1 MSSRIEV
8 GRANRRFDFSLGR
21 ICAEDDETPSHTYQL
36 RGHYEVVS
44 RIVIDTKTNR
54 IEYIPYRE
62 LRDY

>member
-8 GRANRRFDFSLGR
+8 GRANRRFDFSLGI
-21 ICAEDDETPSHTYQL
+21 ICDEDETPSHTHQP
-36 RGHYEVVS
+36 RGPYEVVS

-54 IEYIPYRE
+54 IKYIPYRE

>member
-8 GRANRRFDFSLGR
+8 GRANRRFDFSLGI
-21 ICAEDDETPSHTYQL
+21 ICDEDETPSHTYQL
-36 RGHYEVVS
+36 RGSYEVVS

-54 IEYIPYRE
+54 IKYIPYRE